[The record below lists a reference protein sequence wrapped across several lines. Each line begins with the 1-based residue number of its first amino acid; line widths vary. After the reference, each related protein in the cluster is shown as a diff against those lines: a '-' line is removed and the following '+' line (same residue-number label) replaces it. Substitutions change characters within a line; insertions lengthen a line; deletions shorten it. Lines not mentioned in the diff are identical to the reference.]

1 MLSEKEIIERYYEDI
16 LKYCLTKMKRE
27 DAEVITQG
35 VFCDYLEKN
44 KIEEIRNPRSYLYSV
59 ARSKIGAFYRK
70 RTVIR
75 SYEVSDGKIYDL
87 INNNHDMDN
96 DDGLIEDEYDNT
108 CDYSQINVKDSDIE
122 YDCVYEYGTE
132 SNTEIN
138 KRRYNKKEEVS
149 FDSETL
155 SLKKKIIESLSD
167 EDKKLYIYIYEKKL
181 KHRQIADLENIK
193 LNAVKKR
200 AERLSKKIISAV
212 HDIFTKK

>member
-27 DAEVITQG
+27 DAEVITQD

-59 ARSKIGAFYRK
+59 ARSKIGAFYREQ
-70 RTVIR
+70 TVIR
-75 SYEVSDGKIYDL
+75 SYEVSGGKIYDL
-87 INNNHDMDN
+87 INNNQDMDN
-96 DDGLIEDEYDNT
+96 DDDLIEDE
-108 CDYSQINVKDSDIE
+108 YSQINVKDSDIE
-122 YDCVYEYGTE
+122 YDFVYEYGTE

-167 EDKKLYIYIYEKKL
+167 EDKKPYIYIYEKKL

-212 HDIFTKK
+212 HDIFTKKQ

>member
-27 DAEVITQG
+27 DAEVITQD

-59 ARSKIGAFYRK
+59 ARSKISAFYRK

-75 SYEVSDGKIYDL
+75 SHEVSDGKIYDL

-96 DDGLIEDEYDNT
+96 DDGLIEDEY
-108 CDYSQINVKDSDIE
+108 SQINGKDSDIE
-122 YDCVYEYGTE
+122 DDITYESWSE

>member
-1 MLSEKEIIERYYEDI
+1 MLSEKEIIERYYEEI

-27 DAEVITQG
+27 DAEVITQD

-96 DDGLIEDEYDNT
+96 DDGLIEDEYRFGNHFPWYNRERLR
-108 CDYSQINVKDSDIE
+108 DYWDSKPLCADCAFEAYEE
-122 YDCVYEYGTE
+122 YYGVNNNAE
-132 SNTEIN
+132 
-138 KRRYNKKEEVS
+138 
-149 FDSETL
+149 
-155 SLKKKIIESLSD
+155 D
-167 EDKKLYIYIYEKKL
+167 EDEDGGLSVHNAALIWASHGKDEDYMFGYTE
-181 KHRQIADLENIK
+181 DELEDA
-193 LNAVKKR
+193 L
-200 AERLSKKIISAV
+200 
-212 HDIFTKK
+212 

>member
-27 DAEVITQG
+27 DAEVITQD

-59 ARSKIGAFYRK
+59 ARSKIGAFYRD

-87 INNNHDMDN
+87 INNNQDMEN
-96 DDGLIEDEYDNT
+96 DDGLIEDEY
-108 CDYSQINVKDSDIE
+108 SQINGKGSDIE
-122 YDCVYEYGTE
+122 DDITYESGSD

-155 SLKKKIIESLSD
+155 SMKKKIIESLSD